1 MFQIEF
7 LVNKSQ
13 KPNEN
18 ITNLIPREY
27 IGSFLFN
34 RRFMQRS
41 KFYIFMIKK
50 ISIAKH
56 AIIPIDC

>member
-7 LVNKSQ
+7 LVNEFQ

-18 ITNLIPREY
+18 IINLIPCEY

-41 KFYIFMIKK
+41 KFYIFMIRNFQLPNM
-50 ISIAKH
+50 SLSQ
-56 AIIPIDC
+56 